1 MVKTCPVR
9 VSARQNYGR
18 FVTMSVSISEIGRL
32 PSGEAV
38 LRYTI
43 TNQNGA
49 SASFLNYGATWQTMF
64 VPNRKGEL
72 VDVVL
77 GYDTLEEY
85 QKNYMYLGCTVGRV
99 ANRIKDARF
108 TLNGTEYKLAANNGT
123 ACLHGGIVG
132 FDKKIWT
139 AQIDGDS
146 VFFSLTSPDGD
157 EGFPGELSVVVIY
170 TLDAENALS
179 IQYML
184 NSDADTIQNMTNHA
198 YFNLAGQQAD
208 ILEHQLWINARNTT
222 RIDKNVLPTGE
233 IVPVRG
239 TPLDFTQFKPIG
251 RDIAAAGELVEVIG
265 GYDHNFVIDRKGSEV
280 EKIATVVEPK
290 GGIAMDV
297 YTDQP
302 GVQLFTPPDFSYMT
316 GKNGVQYGKRPAF
329 CLETQHFA
337 DAMNHTN
344 FPSIILRAGEVF
356 SSETIYHFRVEK

>member
-1 MVKTCPVR
+1 
-9 VSARQNYGR
+9 
-18 FVTMSVSISEIGRL
+18 MSVTVTEIGRM

-38 LRYTI
+38 IRYTI
-43 TNQNGA
+43 TNKNGA

-77 GYDTLEEY
+77 GYDTVEEY
-85 QKNYMYLGCTVGRV
+85 QKNFMYLGCTVGRV

-108 TLNGTEYKLAANNGT
+108 TLNGTEYKLAVNNGD
-123 ACLHGGIVG
+123 ACLHGGNVG
-132 FDKKIWT
+132 FDKKIWQ
-139 AQIDGDS
+139 AQIDGDA

-157 EGFPGELSVVVIY
+157 EGFPGTLSVVVIY
-170 TLDAENALS
+170 TLDDENALS
-179 IQYML
+179 IRYLL

-198 YFNLAGQQAD
+198 YFNLAGQQSTVLD
-208 ILEHQLWINARNTT
+208 QTLWINSSRTT
-222 RIDKNVLPTGE
+222 RIDKDVLPTGE

-239 TPLDFTQFKPIG
+239 TPLDFTKAKPIG
-251 RDIAAAGELVEVIG
+251 RDIKGKGEMVDVIG

-280 EKIATVVEPK
+280 EKIATAIDPV

-302 GVQLFTPPDFSYMT
+302 GVQLFTPPDFTYMT
-316 GKNGVQYGKRPAF
+316 GKGGVQYGIYPAY

-337 DAMNHTN
+337 DAMNHPE
-344 FPSIILRAGEVF
+344 FPSIVLHAGEVF
-356 SSETIYHFRVEK
+356 SSETVYHFRVEK

>member
-1 MVKTCPVR
+1 
-9 VSARQNYGR
+9 
-18 FVTMSVSISEIGRL
+18 MSVTVTEIGRM

-38 LRYTI
+38 IRYTL
-43 TNQNGA
+43 TNKNGA

-77 GYDTLEEY
+77 GYDTVEEY

-108 TLNGTEYKLAANNGT
+108 TLNGTEYKLPVNNGD
-123 ACLHGGIVG
+123 ACLHGGNVG
-132 FDKKIWT
+132 FDKKIWQ
-139 AQIDGDS
+139 AQIDGDA

-157 EGFPGELSVVVIY
+157 EGFPGTLSVVVIY
-170 TLDAENALS
+170 TLDDENALS
-179 IQYML
+179 IRYLL

-198 YFNLAGQQAD
+198 YFNLAGQQSSVLD
-208 ILEHQLWINARNTT
+208 QTLWINASRTT
-222 RIDKNVLPTGE
+222 RIDKDVLPTGE

-239 TPLDFTQFKPIG
+239 TPLDFTKAKPIG
-251 RDIAAAGELVEVIG
+251 RDIKGKGEMVDVIG
-265 GYDHNFVIDRKGSEV
+265 GYDHNFVIDRKGSDV
-280 EKIATVVEPK
+280 EKIATAIDPV

-302 GVQLFTPPDFSYMT
+302 GVQLFTPPDFTYMT
-316 GKNGVQYGKRPAF
+316 GKNGVQYGIYPAF

-337 DAMNHTN
+337 DAMNHPE
-344 FPSIILRAGEVF
+344 FPSIVLHAGEVF
-356 SSETIYHFRVEK
+356 SSETVYHFRVEK

>member
-1 MVKTCPVR
+1 
-9 VSARQNYGR
+9 
-18 FVTMSVSISEIGRL
+18 MSVTVSEIGCL

-43 TNQNGA
+43 TNKNGA
-49 SASFLNYGATWQTMF
+49 SASLLNYGATWQTMF

-77 GYDTLEEY
+77 GYDTVEEY

-99 ANRIKDARF
+99 ANRIKDAHF

-132 FDKKIWT
+132 FDKKIWE

-170 TLDAENALS
+170 SLDEENALS
-179 IQYML
+179 IHYML

-198 YFNLAGQQAD
+198 YFNLAGQQSSVLD
-208 ILEHQLWINARNTT
+208 QTLWINASRTT
-222 RIDKNVLPTGE
+222 RIDKDVTPTGE

-239 TPLDFTQFKPIG
+239 TPLDFTQPKPIG
-251 RDIAAAGELVEVIG
+251 RDIKAKGELVDVIG
-265 GYDHNFVIDRKGSEV
+265 GYDHNFVIDRWSGAV
-280 EKIATVVEPK
+280 DKIATAVDPV

-316 GKNGVQYGKRPAF
+316 GKNGVKYGKYPAF
-329 CLETQHFA
+329 CLETQHFSN
-337 DAMNHTN
+337 AMNHPH

-356 SSETIYHFRVEK
+356 SSETIYRFRVEK

>member
-1 MVKTCPVR
+1 LNSC
-9 VSARQNYGR
+9 
-18 FVTMSVSISEIGRL
+18 FVI
-32 PSGEAV
+32 
-38 LRYTI
+38 RYTI
-43 TNQNGA
+43 TNKNGA

-77 GYDTLEEY
+77 GYDTVEEY

-108 TLNGTEYKLAANNGT
+108 TLNGTEYKLAVNNGD
-123 ACLHGGIVG
+123 ACLHGGNVG
-132 FDKKIWT
+132 FDKKIWQ
-139 AQIDGDS
+139 AQIDGDA

-157 EGFPGELSVVVIY
+157 EGFPGTLSVVVIY
-170 TLDAENALS
+170 TLDDENALS
-179 IQYML
+179 IRYLL

-198 YFNLAGQQAD
+198 YFNLAGQQSSVLD
-208 ILEHQLWINARNTT
+208 QTLWINASRTT
-222 RIDKNVLPTGE
+222 RIDKDVLPTGE

-239 TPLDFTQFKPIG
+239 TPLDFTKAKPIG
-251 RDIAAAGELVEVIG
+251 RDIKGKGEMVDVIG

-280 EKIATVVEPK
+280 EKIATAIDPV

-302 GVQLFTPPDFSYMT
+302 GVQLFTPPDFTYMT
-316 GKNGVQYGKRPAF
+316 GKNGVQYGIYPAY

-337 DAMNHTN
+337 DAMNHPE
-344 FPSIILRAGEVF
+344 FPSIVLHAGEVF
-356 SSETIYHFRVEK
+356 SSETVYHFRVEK

>member
-1 MVKTCPVR
+1 
-9 VSARQNYGR
+9 
-18 FVTMSVSISEIGRL
+18 MSVTVTEIGRM

-38 LRYTI
+38 IRYTI
-43 TNQNGA
+43 TNKNGA

-77 GYDTLEEY
+77 GYDTVEEY

-108 TLNGTEYKLAANNGT
+108 TLNGTEYKLPVNNGD
-123 ACLHGGIVG
+123 ACLHGGNVG
-132 FDKKIWT
+132 FDKKIWQ
-139 AQIDGDS
+139 AQIDGDA

-157 EGFPGELSVVVIY
+157 EGFPGTLSVVVIY
-170 TLDAENALS
+170 TLDDENALS
-179 IQYML
+179 IRYLL

-198 YFNLAGQQAD
+198 YFNLAGQQSSV
-208 ILEHQLWINARNTT
+208 LEQTLWINASRTT
-222 RIDKNVLPTGE
+222 RIDKDVLPTGE

-239 TPLDFTQFKPIG
+239 TPLDFTKAKPIG
-251 RDIAAAGELVEVIG
+251 RDIKGKGEMVDVIG

-280 EKIATVVEPK
+280 EKIATAIDPV

-302 GVQLFTPPDFSYMT
+302 GVQLFTPPDFTYMT
-316 GKNGVQYGKRPAF
+316 GKNGVQYGIYPAF

-337 DAMNHTN
+337 DAMNHPE
-344 FPSIILRAGEVF
+344 FPSIVLHAGEVF
-356 SSETIYHFRVEK
+356 SSETVYHFRVEK

>member
-1 MVKTCPVR
+1 
-9 VSARQNYGR
+9 
-18 FVTMSVSISEIGRL
+18 MSVTVTEIGRM

-38 LRYTI
+38 IRYTI
-43 TNQNGA
+43 TNKNGA

-77 GYDTLEEY
+77 GYDTVEEY
-85 QKNYMYLGCTVGRV
+85 QKNFMYLGCTVGRV

-108 TLNGTEYKLAANNGT
+108 TLNGTEYKLAVNNGD
-123 ACLHGGIVG
+123 ACLHGGNVG
-132 FDKKIWT
+132 FDKKIWQ
-139 AQIDGDS
+139 AQIDGDA

-157 EGFPGELSVVVIY
+157 EGFPGTLSVVVIY
-170 TLDAENALS
+170 TLDDENALS
-179 IQYML
+179 IRYLL

-198 YFNLAGQQAD
+198 YFNLAGQQSSVLD
-208 ILEHQLWINARNTT
+208 QTLWINASRTT
-222 RIDKNVLPTGE
+222 RIDKDVLPTGE

-239 TPLDFTQFKPIG
+239 TPLDFTKAKPIG
-251 RDIAAAGELVEVIG
+251 RDIKGKGEMVDVIG

-280 EKIATVVEPK
+280 EKIATAIDLV

-302 GVQLFTPPDFSYMT
+302 GVQLFTPPDFTYMT
-316 GKNGVQYGKRPAF
+316 GKNGVQYGIYPAF

-337 DAMNHTN
+337 DAMNHPE
-344 FPSIILRAGEVF
+344 FPSIVLHAGEVF
-356 SSETIYHFRVEK
+356 SSETVYHFRVEK